1 MRAVKINLPE
11 LNSRPLFSD
20 PVSIGFGSVPG
31 GTGCTTLACHF
42 AVFLARSRQRQRTLA
57 MSADRS
63 GDLVRR
69 LVGDVPLL
77 LDTHWNHPDIGRLSV
92 SFCPQETLTESD
104 DWEKDRSEAKV
115 DLLAYLPNFSL
126 PVPPDIVVV
135 DLGPG
140 QTPSFDLDF
149 WVIPVRDQRSIDSVR
164 EGTFPVGRF
173 GTLFVS
179 NGGDSW
185 SPLHSEKLLGV
196 VKECGSG
203 LLLPTK
209 VPNSGLLRRTAEER
223 THIWA
228 VGEDDSCTRK
238 RIERFCFDLLVH
250 VKAEQNRRDLLLAQ
264 ERATTAEK

>member
-1 MRAVKINLPE
+1 M
-11 LNSRPLFSD
+11 
-20 PVSIGFGSVPG
+20 
-31 GTGCTTLACHF
+31 
-42 AVFLARSRQRQRTLA
+42 
-57 MSADRS
+57 
-63 GDLVRR
+63 
-69 LVGDVPLL
+69 
-77 LDTHWNHPDIGRLSV
+77 
-92 SFCPQETLTESD
+92 
-104 DWEKDRSEAKV
+104 
-115 DLLAYLPNFSL
+115 
-126 PVPPDIVVV
+126 PPDIVVV

-149 WVIPVRDQRSIDSVR
+149 WVIPVGDQRSIDSVR

-209 VPNSGLLRRTAEER
+209 VPNSGLLRRTARSEHTFGPSAGRQLHSE
-223 THIWA
+223 
-228 VGEDDSCTRK
+228 

-250 VKAEQNRRDLLLAQ
+250 VKS
-264 ERATTAEK
+264 